1 MAEITSIAWTDHTFN
16 PWIGC
21 TNVSDGCLNCY
32 AEILAKRFG
41 LVQWGDHPRYRTVLE
56 SCAERTVAGKAAQL
70 ERAENSLG
78 LGLGIGG
85 QDTMTATTPKIVQI
99 ANAWAPADDDAG
111 LDAVD
116 LVFALDNAG
125 RVWKANMHGGDPWYQ
140 IETFPTPG
148 HIIQIAVASA
158 PREGHVA
165 LERLFGLCH
174 DGSLWLKTMTVFGE
188 RAWCQRRWKTRP
200 HAGARV
206 GQFGAVFSTVGSG

>member
-1 MAEITSIAWTDHTFN
+1 
-16 PWIGC
+16 
-21 TNVSDGCLNCY
+21 
-32 AEILAKRFG
+32 
-41 LVQWGDHPRYRTVLE
+41 
-56 SCAERTVAGKAAQL
+56 
-70 ERAENSLG
+70 
-78 LGLGIGG
+78 
-85 QDTMTATTPKIVQI
+85 MTATTPKIVQI

-165 LERLFGLCH
+165 LERLFGLCR

-188 RAWCQRRWKTRP
+188 RAWVRVLEIPEQEIVQISVAWAPYDGSQGTLWARSRKVRIAFLRYAATAASGSFTLSASGNTTPPKRCRRI
-200 HAGARV
+200 
-206 GQFGAVFSTVGSG
+206 GSACSICRWIVRTSGNRGSSASS

>member
-1 MAEITSIAWTDHTFN
+1 
-16 PWIGC
+16 
-21 TNVSDGCLNCY
+21 
-32 AEILAKRFG
+32 
-41 LVQWGDHPRYRTVLE
+41 
-56 SCAERTVAGKAAQL
+56 
-70 ERAENSLG
+70 
-78 LGLGIGG
+78 
-85 QDTMTATTPKIVQI
+85 MTATTPKIVQI

-165 LERLFGLCH
+165 LERLFALCR

-188 RAWCQRRWKTRP
+188 RAWVRVLEIPEQEIVQISVAWAPYDGSQGTLWAPLAESTDRLFALCRDGSVWEFHPFGIWKHDPAEALPP
-200 HAGARV
+200 HWERLFDLPV
-206 GQFGAVFSTVGSG
+206 DC